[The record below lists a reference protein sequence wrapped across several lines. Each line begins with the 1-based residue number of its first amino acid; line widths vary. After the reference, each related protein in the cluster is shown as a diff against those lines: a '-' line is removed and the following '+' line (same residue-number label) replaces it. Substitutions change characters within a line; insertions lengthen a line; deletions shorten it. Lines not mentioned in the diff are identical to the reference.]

1 MNYNKCSIL
10 ILLSYSDFFQLLPN
24 VLFLS
29 QVPLQ
34 DTVSPSA
41 VTSSKVSLGCY
52 IFSDLPCF

>member
-1 MNYNKCSIL
+1 MS
-10 ILLSYSDFFQLLPN
+10 F
-24 VLFLS
+24 FLS

-52 IFSDLPCF
+52 IFSHFLVFNDLLTKLKIITDLNIKYNV